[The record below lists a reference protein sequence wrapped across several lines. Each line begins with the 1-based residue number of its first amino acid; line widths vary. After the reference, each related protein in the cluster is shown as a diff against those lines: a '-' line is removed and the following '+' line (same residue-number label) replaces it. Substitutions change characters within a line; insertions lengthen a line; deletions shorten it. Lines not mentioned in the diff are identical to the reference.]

1 MSAGGVCGEEPC
13 CNACSSPMCVCVF
26 RGRVVA
32 HIPGPFAGVC
42 SGEMP
47 SSLLPDGK
55 AVFLLWVTKSGL
67 AGASL
72 HLGLQKSAA

>member
-1 MSAGGVCGEEPC
+1 MSAEKSLAVMPAHLLCV
-13 CNACSSPMCVCVF
+13 CVCVF
-26 RGRVVA
+26 RGRMVA